1 MPMTPEEKRKRER
14 ERKRRQRMNAKGSTT
29 LEALPQIGPASSRRR
44 GTEGGTQG
52 GTSGGTGDASAPPPP
67 TGPTNLSAAE
77 ELVAELNIATA
88 AARYRVALILQLARD
103 LDEPS
108 AIPQRSSLAAKYTE
122 NVDALLAIAKPKE
135 RDELDEMRR
144 MFYQGETGGIDDDPE
159 ARGRPARKKA

>member
-14 ERKRRQRMNAKGSTT
+14 ERKRRQRMNAKGSAT